1 MKNYLSGLSFG
12 NDAMAKSPWF
22 FHPVTILAISIGL
35 VAMFLSLSLYWF
47 LRVTTDL
54 ENFIIKFNI
63 EAGRFLISRTWLVVL
78 VLSGLVA
85 ITSAGIFI
93 IFLYLLKTIQL
104 YRLQHNFINNFTHE
118 LKTPVTSLKLYLET
132 FLKYDLSREDQHKYI
147 RYMIQDVGRLS
158 DNISR
163 ILNLARLESRNYTGE
178 FLQKNVC
185 ELISSL
191 VDDNRHMFVDAD
203 VDVVPWP
210 EGALFCSVN
219 EVLFEMLVMN
229 LITNGIKYN
238 SSPRPAVSISFFLN
252 GRSVE
257 IRFKDNGIGIRKN
270 QLQKIFKKFYQIGI
284 SDNMS
289 AKGSGLGLYIVNN
302 IARIHRGRINAYSRG
317 AGKGSVFTL
326 ILPLEAML

>member
-158 DNISR
+158 DNISP
-163 ILNLARLESRNYTGE
+163 
-178 FLQKNVC
+178 VP
-185 ELISSL
+185 
-191 VDDNRHMFVDAD
+191 DN
-203 VDVVPWP
+203 
-210 EGALFCSVN
+210 
-219 EVLFEMLVMN
+219 
-229 LITNGIKYN
+229 
-238 SSPRPAVSISFFLN
+238 ISFLLLLF
-252 GRSVE
+252 V
-257 IRFKDNGIGIRKN
+257 
-270 QLQKIFKKFYQIGI
+270 LQFVNIK
-284 SDNMS
+284 
-289 AKGSGLGLYIVNN
+289 LYIKKPHLLDFYLN
-302 IARIHRGRINAYSRG
+302 
-317 AGKGSVFTL
+317 
-326 ILPLEAML
+326 

>member
-178 FLQKNVC
+178 FFQKNVC

-191 VDDNRHMFVDAD
+191 VDENRHMFVDAD
-203 VDVVPWP
+203 VDVIPWT

-238 SSPRPAVSISFFLN
+238 SSPKPAVTISFSVH
-252 GRSVE
+252 GQTVE
-257 IRFKDNGIGIRKN
+257 IRFRDNGIGIKKN

-302 IARIHRGRINAYSRG
+302 IARIHRGRITAYSRG

-326 ILPLEAML
+326 ILPLEVVL